1 MLLNTW
7 HVQAELGS
15 SDSNPVLRGIHLSR
29 SVLRF
34 GDGNSHGVVFLLF
47 FFVTAIFWKVLKTAG
62 PSETGFK
69 HGTQEVRSIKASRF
83 EMAKSCTHP
92 IHIQFD

>member
-1 MLLNTW
+1 MFKQSLTVTLFY
-7 HVQAELGS
+7 HLSQPLGS
-15 SDSNPVLRGIHLSR
+15 AFWRWKR
-29 SVLRF
+29 SHSVA
-34 GDGNSHGVVFLLF
+34 FLE
-47 FFVTAIFWKVLKTAG
+47 TAIFWKVLKTAAG
-62 PSETGFK
+62 LSETGFK

>member
-1 MLLNTW
+1 MACLEAVTVTLFY
-7 HVQAELGS
+7 QKLMQPLGS
-15 SDSNPVLRGIHLSR
+15 AFRQWKQPLCSIYLSA
-29 SVLRF
+29 S
-34 GDGNSHGVVFLLF
+34 

-69 HGTQEVRSIKASRF
+69 RGTQEVRSIKASRF